1 VLDSETM
8 VKEVVMNGPW
18 KRNVQFAPE
27 MNMTDFRF
35 TEAIFPPRTGEDAQ
49 KFPAKSKF
57 LVSVF
62 Q

>member
-1 VLDSETM
+1 
-8 VKEVVMNGPW
+8 MNGPW